1 MVEHR
6 DKVIDVNYVNNKMES
21 MLAAMFD
28 TLGETEERL
37 KMMENEIFKL
47 KKEIRDGKAKAS
59 QRQTKKSFSTSFY

>member
-21 MLAAMFD
+21 MLSAMFD

-37 KMMENEIFKL
+37 KNMEMEKKML
-47 KKEIRDGKAKAS
+47 KSVKVNIMKRS
-59 QRQTKKSFSTSFY
+59 

>member
-1 MVEHR
+1 MAEEK
-6 DKVIDVNYVNNKMES
+6 KVIDVNYVNNKMES

-59 QRQTKKSFSTSFY
+59 

>member
-21 MLAAMFD
+21 MLSAMFD

-37 KMMENEIFKL
+37 KNMEMEIFNL
-47 KKEIRDGKAKAS
+47 KKELRNGRETEAD
-59 QRQTKKSFSTSFY
+59 

>member
-1 MVEHR
+1 MPK
-6 DKVIDVNYVNNKMES
+6 DKTKIDVNYVNNKMES

-47 KKEIRDGKAKAS
+47 KKEIRDGKTKAS
-59 QRQTKKSFSTSFY
+59 